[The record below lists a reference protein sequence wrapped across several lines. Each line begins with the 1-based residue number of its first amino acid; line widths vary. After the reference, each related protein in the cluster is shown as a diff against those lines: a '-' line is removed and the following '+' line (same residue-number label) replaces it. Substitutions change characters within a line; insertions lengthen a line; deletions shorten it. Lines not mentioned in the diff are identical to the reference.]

1 MRLKQP
7 IHRIFIQLI
16 LITSSALIIASL
28 STKKEIAV
36 AAPSPAPPDTV
47 KLSPLSY
54 RAVQERLQEDLDSNR
69 PVVIHVIVALCDNE
83 NQGIIPVPKKLGNG
97 QEPSTNL
104 YWGAAYGVRAYMT
117 GKGKW
122 KRVRT
127 DTLAD
132 QGILERVVLKKTI
145 KRSGKDV
152 TAYLVAEAWD
162 GSKIKEAMQR
172 FATMATGRNSVS
184 IQRDDS
190 DSSSTIQAGGDAHL
204 IAYVGHNGLMEFRLD
219 NYPVADTTRPARSA
233 LALACASKPYLLKVL
248 QFGGSHPLLLTT
260 NLMAPEA
267 YSLDAAIS
275 GFVGG
280 KDIGVIHADVAKVYN
295 AYQKCGMKGARN
307 LFSVE
312 E

>member
-1 MRLKQP
+1 MQLKQSTQ
-7 IHRIFIQLI
+7 RTFIQFL
-16 LITSSALIIASL
+16 LMASLPFIIASI
-28 STKKEIAV
+28 STKEQIVV
-36 AAPSPAPPDTV
+36 AAPVPIPPDTI

-54 RAVQERLQEDLDSNR
+54 QTVQERLQEDLDSNR
-69 PVVIHVIVALCDNE
+69 PIVIHVIVALCDNV
-83 NQGIIPVPKKLGNG
+83 NQGIVPVPKKLGNG
-97 QEPSTNL
+97 QEPSANL

-152 TAYLVAEAWD
+152 TTYLVAEAWD
-162 GSKIKEAMQR
+162 GSKIKDAMQR
-172 FATMATGRNSVS
+172 FANMAAGRTPLSV
-184 IQRDDS
+184 QRDGS

-219 NYPVADTTRPARSA
+219 NYPAADTTRPARSA

-267 YSLDAAIS
+267 YALDAAIT

-280 KDIGVIHADVAKVYN
+280 KDPSAIHTNVAKAYN
-295 AYQKCGMKGARN
+295 TYQKCGMKGARN